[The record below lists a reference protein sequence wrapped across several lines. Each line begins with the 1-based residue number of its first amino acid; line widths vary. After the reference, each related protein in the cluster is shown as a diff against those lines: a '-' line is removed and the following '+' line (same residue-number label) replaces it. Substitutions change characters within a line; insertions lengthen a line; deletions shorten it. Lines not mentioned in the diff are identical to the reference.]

1 MEKTV
6 VKKDKTSLLMEDA
19 VQVMTVAL
27 KKMKLS
33 MKRVENVSLSVT
45 VKDVVNMTAV
55 MN

>member
-6 VKKDKTSLLMEDA
+6 VKKDKLLLMEDV
-19 VQVMTVAL
+19 VQVMTVVL

-45 VKDVVNMTAV
+45 VKDVVNMTAA